1 MATTTINWKCKKCQ
15 AGGRSVIQ
23 EELTTENVHDHV
35 RKQHYDMKADC
46 AMQYENSE
54 MEISTQRT

>member
-1 MATTTINWKCKKCQ
+1 
-15 AGGRSVIQ
+15 
-23 EELTTENVHDHV
+23 VHDHV